1 MDNELHIEVSMTP
14 HPWDNPSKPFSW
26 VLLRWYKT
34 AWCNVGFGWAK
45 TPKEAWEDANRH
57 YEWYVEE
64 HKAELKWLK

>member
-1 MDNELHIEVSMTP
+1 MDNELDIKVGMTP
-14 HPWDNPSKPFSW
+14 HTQDNHNKPYSW

-57 YEWYVEE
+57 Y
-64 HKAELKWLK
+64 